1 MNDVDGVVRLRLVV
15 VVVVMMMVVAVVGYA
30 PIDIVIVVPCTCW
43 KIHSDIEWP
52 CCDTR
57 PISVMYDIRSEF
69 VGLVV
74 IVVVA
79 AGGST

>member
-1 MNDVDGVVRLRLVV
+1 MNDVDGVMMMMMM
-15 VVVVMMMVVAVVGYA
+15 MMMVVVVVVGYA

-57 PISVMYDIRSEF
+57 PISVMYDIRSAF

-79 AGGST
+79 AAVGGST